1 MRTAHQWII
10 CLKPVRSEG
19 WDCASN
25 KCQSDSVHLHNSR
38 QLGTNRLGPDK
49 RRYRPCGLFQVSGY
63 ATYQDLAIKR
73 DKVSLMQHSKRMA
86 LAIVSLFLIS
96 AFDVSACSLVPG
108 YFYQITALKGRV

>member
-49 RRYRPCGLFQVSGY
+49 RRNRPCEVLELDLSGFP
-63 ATYQDLAIKR
+63 TYQDLAR
-73 DKVSLMQHSKRMA
+73 RARRTLRCRSLPAATIH
-86 LAIVSLFLIS
+86 LESLSRFAKIS
-96 AFDVSACSLVPG
+96 IECFN
-108 YFYQITALKGRV
+108 